1 MTVQEPYSRIMP
13 HRTQV
18 LLVLLVQLK
27 RHSITKFS
35 MRTNAKNRI
44 DLRWFVIHSLGTET
58 NLTADHV
65 RWDLRSSTS

>member
-27 RHSITKFS
+27 RHSITS

-44 DLRWFVIHSLGTET
+44 DLRWFVIHSLGTVT